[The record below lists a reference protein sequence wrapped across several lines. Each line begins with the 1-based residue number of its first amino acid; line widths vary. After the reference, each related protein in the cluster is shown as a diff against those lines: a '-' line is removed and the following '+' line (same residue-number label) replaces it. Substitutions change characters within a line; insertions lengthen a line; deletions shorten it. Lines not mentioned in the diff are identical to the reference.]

1 MKIKTQIIPKIKP
14 LNPYIRSLW
23 DKKYKIIINKKKK
36 IPRKQKYRNKID
48 ILAESA
54 AAGFFCA

>member
-1 MKIKTQIIPKIKP
+1 MKIKVQVIPKIKP

-48 ILAESA
+48 ILA
-54 AAGFFCA
+54 